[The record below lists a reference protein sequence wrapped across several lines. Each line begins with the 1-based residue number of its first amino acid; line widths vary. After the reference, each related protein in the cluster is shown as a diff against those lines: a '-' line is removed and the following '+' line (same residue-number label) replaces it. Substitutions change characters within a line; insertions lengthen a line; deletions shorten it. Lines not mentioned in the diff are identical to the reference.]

1 MKKWI
6 LPIAIL
12 LFISV
17 NVAFSTKFHY
27 PDLPFTNKTKQEV
40 ANLATSSVLPLSK
53 ITQED
58 GYVWLITD
66 DSEDVALASLKQRMI
81 KNGWEF
87 IEQND
92 SGYYFEKNNEK
103 VMIVSKQWTRN
114 YFLFQLPLGL

>member
-92 SGYYFEKNNEK
+92 SSYYFEKNKEK

-114 YFLFQLPLGL
+114 YFLFQLPLGF